1 MPAFEIK
8 FLLHLTAATGLMPRR
23 GPLHTCGISTIE
35 ILGKA
40 STKTK
45 DFNGPIGSMMKRVF
59 ILVTTLLPFI
69 YALQDQWLAIL
80 SCADDRILAV
90 VSAVETLFPPSTR
103 LFNKIDKLVQVAES
117 LPGKFDDAMNKFPV
131 IIHKVPL
138 IEWTLAHVISWLN
151 FWIIALTQWGSDN
164 MKEKE
169 IRVDK
174 NCDNS
179 SNQIVP
185 PEKPYCP
192 VETTNII
199 QSENSSQD
207 ETSSNTECTKIENP
221 SPLFDYSEDE
231 TEETDKRGKNVNI
244 NSKMSGRRRSYK
256 EILETG
262 TKESMV
268 KKDNSDT
275 KVIPPK
281 PTGSMKKDAKYDS
294 VLKHILPK
302 ATTGSEKKDEK
313 GEEEDEDKSEPKDRD
328 ILELFDAGWHL
339 SPPSKR

>member
-1 MPAFEIK
+1 
-8 FLLHLTAATGLMPRR
+8 MPRR
-23 GPLHTCGISTIE
+23 GPLHTCGISMIE

-45 DFNGPIGSMMKRVF
+45 NFNGPIGSMMKRVF

-80 SCADDRILAV
+80 SFADDRILAV
-90 VSAVETLFPPSTR
+90 VSTVETLFPPSTR
-103 LFNKIDKLVQVAES
+103 LFNKIDKLVHVAES

-131 IIHKVPL
+131 IMHKVPF
-138 IEWTLAHVISWLN
+138 IDWTLAHVISWIN

-169 IRVDK
+169 IRIDK
-174 NCDNS
+174 SCDNPG
-179 SNQIVP
+179 NEIVP
-185 PEKPYCP
+185 PEKPYCS

-207 ETSSNTECTKIENP
+207 ETSSNTECTKIENR
-221 SPLFDYSEDE
+221 SSLFDSSEEEAEE
-231 TEETDKRGKNVNI
+231 TEKRSKNVNL

-262 TKESMV
+262 TKESLV
-268 KKDNSDT
+268 KKDNDVPR
-275 KVIPPK
+275 VIPPK
-281 PTGSMKKDAKYDS
+281 PTGSKKKDAKDDS
-294 VLKHILPK
+294 LLKHIPPK

-313 GEEEDEDKSEPKDRD
+313 GEEEDEDEDKSQPKDRD

-339 SPPSKR
+339 SPPSKRTMSAPMLL